1 MWPTEQKLESG
12 KGNDHTGVTQ
22 PSAAPMLAL
31 SAPGTQTARVCLRLP
46 PSRRTAAGPQPAA
59 GHSSPP
65 RSVKRK
71 SETGKGDHR
80 AGDRQE
86 PYWHRRC
93 QRPARARPP
102 PRARPQSARR
112 ARGHPPSRTN
122 RSPPPSTATPHGPPS
137 ESRNQAKGTAARL
150 SPGTG
155 VVSAPSA
162 GTAPSATTSVCKRT
176 APAIPHSEP
185 QMPDG
190 REK

>member
-1 MWPTEQKLESG
+1 MGASCGP
-12 KGNDHTGVTQ
+12 
-22 PSAAPMLAL
+22 PSKSWSQVKATATPALLNRVPRQYRCRQRRARKRPL
-31 SAPGTQTARVCLRLP
+31 SACVLLLRDK
-46 PSRRTAAGPQPAA
+46 PQPAA

-65 RSVKRK
+65 WSAERK
-71 SETGKGDHR
+71 SETGKGDHC

-102 PRARPQSARR
+102 RARPQSTRR

-122 RSPPPSTATPHGPPS
+122 HSPPLSTATSHGPPS

-162 GTAPSATTSVCKRT
+162 GTAPSATTPVYQRT

-185 QMPDG
+185 QMPTG
-190 REK
+190 QEQ